1 MELVKSSIDSIPKR
15 NDEDQKA
22 INEFNKI
29 FSTADN
35 VKKLKDLKKLVD
47 NYSDIANKLN
57 LFTPYDSLETYQEDL
72 ISANNA
78 LNELKLLLWSKLAK
92 ITRFNSQQALRKL
105 IDANFD
111 LYNETKKFSGDI
123 LAAVHF
129 LNEARSK
136 TDIKQINEI
145 KNKIQL
151 YKDQLIRFWTQEKG
165 DFLKNNKDSWIT
177 SIPEAD
183 SNPNLEKY
191 RFLSYKLL
199 LKKLRTRQNSEQVK
213 KIVDVEIDQYKALIE
228 FKKAL
233 WSS

>member
-29 FSTADN
+29 FSTTADN

-151 YKDQLIRFWTQEKG
+151 YKDQLIRFWTPEKG
-165 DFLKNNKDSWIT
+165 DF
-177 SIPEAD
+177 
-183 SNPNLEKY
+183 
-191 RFLSYKLL
+191 
-199 LKKLRTRQNSEQVK
+199 
-213 KIVDVEIDQYKALIE
+213 
-228 FKKAL
+228 
-233 WSS
+233 

>member
-1 MELVKSSIDSIPKR
+1 MAKENLKAQIDKLTDQKLTDFSKTLDQIAKNVELVKSSIDSIPKR

-57 LFTPYDSLETYQEDL
+57 LFTPYDSLETYKEDL

-165 DFLKNNKDSWIT
+165 DF
-177 SIPEAD
+177 
-183 SNPNLEKY
+183 
-191 RFLSYKLL
+191 
-199 LKKLRTRQNSEQVK
+199 
-213 KIVDVEIDQYKALIE
+213 
-228 FKKAL
+228 
-233 WSS
+233 

>member
-1 MELVKSSIDSIPKR
+1 MNLIK
-15 NDEDQKA
+15 
-22 INEFNKI
+22 F

-228 FKKAL
+228 FKKYFMIKL
-233 WSS
+233 KIQFQIMYMNHWKH